1 MEEQR
6 LSTIEILEGHQ
17 GSACF
22 RIMPV
27 ALPDEGLLP
36 GAGDEVFTKALR
48 RTAEEISIDE
58 DDVEMFLFYFLKRNY
73 NQKRSMLYRRLEH
86 PEPLGVE
93 FEWNL
98 EDNVYS
104 YDEMRRM
111 LAEMR
116 ETAARLVLDYDDPS
130 LAGVKERFRASAFV
144 HESVSVWDMTPV
156 QEQVFIP
163 PNIAVATDFYERF
176 ARRMELMMAR
186 APQFSDVSFTG
197 P

>member
-130 LAGVKERFRASAFV
+130 LAGVKERLCA
-144 HESVSVWDMTPV
+144 
-156 QEQVFIP
+156 
-163 PNIAVATDFYERF
+163 
-176 ARRMELMMAR
+176 
-186 APQFSDVSFTG
+186 
-197 P
+197 

>member
-1 MEEQR
+1 MEEQG
-6 LSTIEILEGHQ
+6 LPTIEILEGHQ

-36 GAGDEVFTKALR
+36 GAGDEVFTKVLR

-58 DDVEMFLFYFLKRNY
+58 DDVEMFLFYFLKRCY
-73 NQKRSMLYRRLEH
+73 NQERSMRYRRLEH

-130 LAGVKERFRASAFV
+130 LAGVKEHFRASAFAAAP
-144 HESVSVWDMTPV
+144 VSVWEMTPV
-156 QEQVFIP
+156 QQQDLIRR
-163 PNIAVATDFYERF
+163 NIVVATDFYERF
-176 ARRMELMMAR
+176 VRRMELMMAR